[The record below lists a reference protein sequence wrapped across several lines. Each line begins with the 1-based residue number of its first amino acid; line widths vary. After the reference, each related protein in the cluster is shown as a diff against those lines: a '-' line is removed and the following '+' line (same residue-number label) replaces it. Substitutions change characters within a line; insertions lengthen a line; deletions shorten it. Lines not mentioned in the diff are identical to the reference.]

1 MEDNILRLNKF
12 VAHCGIANRRKA
24 MEIIKAGDIR
34 VNDTAELNPFYELK
48 AEDKVTYKGKILE
61 IEEKKVYILLNK
73 PKNMPIKHQG
83 EHTKPDVMELMKKK
97 TEAKVTAID
106 SLTEMSAGLLILTND
121 KEAIEKFKGGNRKV
135 KKVYQVSLNK
145 NITDEDL
152 TKIRS
157 GIDIDGTVFSVLGI
171 NHVQDLG
178 VDAIGI
184 EVMKGSDEDIIRV
197 FATLGYEV
205 IKLDRTFYAGMT
217 KKDLKRGW
225 SRFLTEKEVIFL
237 KHFG

>member
-97 TEAKVTAID
+97 TEVKVTAID